1 MVHGIHAAGMREN
14 PLQVVGFGGT
24 VYVFDE
30 EEVQYPGNLAN
41 CVACHT
47 EDGYTLPLPSGV
59 LATTIN
65 TGADLQSPVDDTVVT
80 PVTAVCSSC
89 HDDTE
94 AVSHMT
100 LQGGSFSTT
109 QAAIDN
115 GTVVETCN
123 VCHAP
128 GKIADVTSV
137 HDIP

>member
-1 MVHGIHAAGMREN
+1 
-14 PLQVVGFGGT
+14 
-24 VYVFDE
+24 
-30 EEVQYPGNLAN
+30 
-41 CVACHT
+41 
-47 EDGYTLPLPSGV
+47 
-59 LATTIN
+59 
-65 TGADLQSPVDDTVVT
+65 
-80 PVTAVCSSC
+80 
-89 HDDTE
+89 
-94 AVSHMT
+94 MT